1 MWHTWWILLTTI
13 SSESLL
19 RKNCMRY
26 LTCTRTFFFSGNV
39 PNYSPTIHPPWRISF
54 AAEVVNVRLNTN
66 APVQYQAWSTGAR
79 MYNVWVLTIY
89 CRLYNI
95 KWQILMSLK
104 MYYLGQ
110 TEENDDNSVRIASIL
125 AKWKGAKVN
134 WMFTASVMKMN
145 IQPPTSS
152 VL

>member
-13 SSESLL
+13 SSKSLL
-19 RKNCMRY
+19 HKNCMRY
-26 LTCTRTFFFSGNV
+26 LTCTRTFF
-39 PNYSPTIHPPWRISF
+39 YSPTIHLPWRVSF
-54 AAEVVNVRLNTN
+54 IVEVVNVCLNTI
-66 APVQYQAWSTGAR
+66 APMQYQAWSTGAR

-89 CRLYNI
+89 CRSND
-95 KWQILMSLK
+95 KWQILTSLK
-104 MYYLGQ
+104 MYYPGQ
-110 TEENDDNSVRIASIL
+110 TEENDDNSDRIASIL

-134 WMFTASVMKMN
+134 WMFTASVTKMN

>member
-1 MWHTWWILLTTI
+1 MWHTWWILFSNNHFLEITFTQKLYEV
-13 SSESLL
+13 S
-19 RKNCMRY
+19 Y
-26 LTCTRTFFFSGNV
+26 LYQDIFFQVV
-39 PNYSPTIHPPWRISF
+39 PNYSPTIHSTWRVSF
-54 AAEVVNVRLNTN
+54 IVEVVNVRLNTI
-66 APVQYQAWSTGAR
+66 APMQYQAWSTGAR

-89 CRLYNI
+89 CRSND

-104 MYYLGQ
+104 MYYPGQ
-110 TEENDDNSVRIASIL
+110 TEENDDNSDRIASIL

-134 WMFTASVMKMN
+134 WMFTASVTKMN